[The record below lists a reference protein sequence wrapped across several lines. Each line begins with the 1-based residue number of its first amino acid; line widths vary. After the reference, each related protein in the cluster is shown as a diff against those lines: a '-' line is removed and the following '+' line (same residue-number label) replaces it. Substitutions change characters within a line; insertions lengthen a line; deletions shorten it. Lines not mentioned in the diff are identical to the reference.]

1 MAQKCLNKSPSS
13 LGNPGE
19 ESIVTKQAS
28 SVSEGQDLFVERS
41 FDIGD
46 TTAACESS
54 FRRNMKRLA
63 LCSDTKCLY
72 CPDDSS
78 TNVSED
84 SVLGSGNAPVDLS
97 NRRNALN
104 EFLITFGVLCA

>member
-19 ESIVTKQAS
+19 ESIVTKHAS

-54 FRRNMKRLA
+54 FRRKMKRLA